1 MPEASGIH
9 IPTQKRPSY
18 QTCQTITSQTSRQ
31 YQHHSN
37 PNDIDEDDESV
48 EHHQTIRQLRNY
60 IAMETKLKAQIIA
73 AIDSEFLAPQTW
85 IWTHHQQTDATTPNQ
100 QILNHHREHQG
111 TQCPMEH

>member
-73 AIDSEFLAPQTW
+73 AIDSEFLA
-85 IWTHHQQTDATTPNQ
+85 
-100 QILNHHREHQG
+100 G
-111 TQCPMEH
+111 